1 MAQIYL
7 FSGENSY
14 ALRQKRSFWIG
25 EFAKKHGDENLLR
38 LEARETSIRA
48 LTDEVS
54 VAPFIAERRLVI
66 VDGIPSGE
74 KEDIERLHRSM
85 HPDTVL
91 LFTDPKPDKRLSI
104 VKFLMKIAECEEF
117 RPLTTAALNKWFTD
131 EMKTLGGSINPDAK
145 AFLLDRLGNEQALL
159 AQECRKL
166 VLYAQGKE
174 ITRDHVEALVLCQSE
189 KQVWEL
195 MDLLA
200 QRKTA
205 EAIQY
210 VKRMLSQGESIIGL
224 WNIFL
229 WMMSNLVPVASAI
242 DDGITTPG
250 GIAKHIGMNMRNVQ
264 TLLPLI
270 RSMSREQLTALVQR
284 IVDYDIALK
293 TGQIRA
299 SDQEPEELLS
309 VINRSMFACCAQ

>member
-1 MAQIYL
+1 
-7 FSGENSY
+7 
-14 ALRQKRSFWIG
+14 
-25 EFAKKHGDENLLR
+25 
-38 LEARETSIRA
+38 
-48 LTDEVS
+48 
-54 VAPFIAERRLVI
+54 
-66 VDGIPSGE
+66 
-74 KEDIERLHRSM
+74 
-85 HPDTVL
+85 
-91 LFTDPKPDKRLSI
+91 
-104 VKFLMKIAECEEF
+104 
-117 RPLTTAALNKWFTD
+117 
-131 EMKTLGGSINPDAK
+131 
-145 AFLLDRLGNEQALL
+145 
-159 AQECRKL
+159 
-166 VLYAQGKE
+166 
-174 ITRDHVEALVLCQSE
+174 
-189 KQVWEL
+189 

-210 VKRMLSQGESIIGL
+210 VKRMLSQGESVIGL

-242 DDGITTPG
+242 DDGITLPG
-250 GIAKHIGMNMRNVQ
+250 GIAKHIGMNIRNVQ